1 MRICKY
7 FDIVTLLKSNNF
19 ASLFVLGYLR
29 KRNNGMNFNTFFAAV
44 FSILF
49 IGSLSLYFF
58 KNYFLKIPVFT
69 AMGIGL
75 VGFLCVNIFKL
86 SSLNMI
92 APLALFYVVLFIF
105 LEYGLETATNLRLK
119 SLINFILVDRRHFG
133 NPDISTKNLF
143 HSQWNKNVFVFGIV
157 FSIEQIF
164 AYISNNSFLKYD
176 ASTSAQF
183 EIIQSSSLF
192 IPLAVTLLFFFFC
205 KLLVR
210 KSMKE

>member
-1 MRICKY
+1 
-7 FDIVTLLKSNNF
+7 
-19 ASLFVLGYLR
+19 
-29 KRNNGMNFNTFFAAV
+29 MNFNTFFAAV
-44 FSILF
+44 FSIL
-49 IGSLSLYFF
+49 ITGGLSLYFF
-58 KNYFLKIPVFT
+58 NNYFLKIPVFA
-69 AMGIGL
+69 AMGINL

-92 APLALFYVVLFIF
+92 APLALFYVTLFIL
-105 LEYGLETATNLRLK
+105 LEYGLETATKLQLK
-119 SLINFILVDRRHFG
+119 SLFNFILVDRRHLG

-176 ASTSAQF
+176 ASTSTQS

-192 IPLAVTLLFFFFC
+192 IPLAVTLLFFFSC
-205 KLLVR
+205 KLLLR
-210 KSMKE
+210 KNKNEKA